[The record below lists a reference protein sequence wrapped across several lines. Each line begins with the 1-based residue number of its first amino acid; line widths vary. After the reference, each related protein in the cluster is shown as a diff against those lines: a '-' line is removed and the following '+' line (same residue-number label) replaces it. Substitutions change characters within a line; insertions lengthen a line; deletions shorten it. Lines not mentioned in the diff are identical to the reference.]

1 MPFYVRCILLSSVLS
16 LVFWRLGMLG
26 MLWGFVGL
34 LGLENLLPTSIAFE
48 YLFVNCLPSVPGLWQ
63 LGQLLVFV
71 GVSLARHIVLVLAM

>member
-1 MPFYVRCILLSSVLS
+1 MLS

-48 YLFVNCLPSVPGLWQ
+48 YLFVNFLPSVPGLWQ

-71 GVSLARHIVLVLAM
+71 GVSLARHIVLILAM

>member
-1 MPFYVRCILLSSVLS
+1 MLS

-26 MLWGFVGL
+26 MLWGFMGL
-34 LGLENLLPTSIAFE
+34 LGLENLLPTSIVFE
-48 YLFVNCLPSVPGLWQ
+48 YLFVSFVPSVPGLWQ

>member
-1 MPFYVRCILLSSVLS
+1 MLS

-34 LGLENLLPTSIAFE
+34 LGLENLLPTNIAFE
-48 YLFVNCLPSVPGLWQ
+48 YLFVNFLPSVTGLWQ
-63 LGQLLVFV
+63 LEQLLVFV